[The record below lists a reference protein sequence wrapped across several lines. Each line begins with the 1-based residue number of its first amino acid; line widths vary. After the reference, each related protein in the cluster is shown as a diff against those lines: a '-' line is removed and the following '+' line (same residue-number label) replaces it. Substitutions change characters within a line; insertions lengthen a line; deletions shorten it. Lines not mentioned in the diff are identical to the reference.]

1 MMKKYLKT
9 FAAVL
14 MVFSGTMATA
24 KFFLEPVSY
33 STMLYGLAGIM
44 ILYPTIESYR
54 KMFDNLF
61 GE

>member
-1 MMKKYLKT
+1 MKKHLKT

-14 MVFSGTMATA
+14 MAFSGAMATA
-24 KFFLEPVSY
+24 KFFTSPISY
-33 STMLYGLAGIM
+33 TSVLYGVSGIL
-44 ILYPTIESYR
+44 ILYPVIESYR

>member
-1 MMKKYLKT
+1 MNKFLKT

-14 MVFSGTMATA
+14 MVFSGAISTA
-24 KFFLEPVSY
+24 KFFTEPISY
-33 STMLYGLAGIM
+33 TSMLYGVAGIL

-54 KMFDNLF
+54 RMFDNLF

>member
-1 MMKKYLKT
+1 MKKYLKT

-14 MVFSGTMATA
+14 MVFSGTIATA
-24 KFFLEPVSY
+24 KFFLEPISY
-33 STMLYGLAGIM
+33 VNTFYGLIGLL

-61 GE
+61 GK

>member
-1 MMKKYLKT
+1 MKKYLKT

-14 MVFSGTMATA
+14 MAFSGAMSTA
-24 KFFLEPVSY
+24 KFFLEPMSY
-33 STMLYGLAGIM
+33 TSALYGVAGIL
-44 ILYPTIESYR
+44 ILYPAIGAYI

>member
-1 MMKKYLKT
+1 MKKYLKT

-14 MVFSGTMATA
+14 MAFSGAMATA
-24 KFFLEPVSY
+24 KFFTSPVSY
-33 STMLYGLAGIM
+33 TSMLYGVAGIL
-44 ILYPTIESYR
+44 ILYPVIESYR

>member
-1 MMKKYLKT
+1 MKKFLKT
-9 FAAVL
+9 FGAVL
-14 MVFSGTMATA
+14 MVFSGSIATA
-24 KFFLEPVSY
+24 KFFLSPVSY
-33 STMLYGLAGIM
+33 TSMLYGVAGIL